1 LRPHADFVISTPRIF
16 DDEPAGHVQPKRSSG
31 HGEVDLV
38 YEQIEKLDELSV
50 DGCEQAAREE
60 WEAAEKERKRSLVR
74 ETSLLCSL
82 YALSDKLRSWNPAN
96 RYRQLKDLILV
107 ACELE
112 IADARGRLAALSV
125 QTKKVDRVEWRNR
138 RMTRLVHEL
147 IGAKVSAASKPGFKI
162 DEAAKERAHKEL
174 ADWLDGLTKSLTEA
188 NV

>member
-1 LRPHADFVISTPRIF
+1 LKYLRNA
-16 DDEPAGHVQPKRSSG
+16 QKR
-31 HGEVDLV
+31 L
-38 YEQIEKLDELSV
+38 K
-50 DGCEQAAREE
+50 AREE

-162 DEAAKERAHKEL
+162 DEAVEEHN
-174 ADWLDGLTKSLTEA
+174 DIFQPH
-188 NV
+188 

>member
-1 LRPHADFVISTPRIF
+1 MILEDGFC
-16 DDEPAGHVQPKRSSG
+16 
-31 HGEVDLV
+31 GEGDLV

-125 QTKKVDRVEWRNR
+125 